1 MDSSH
6 SLDDIIRLTAQTDSF
21 KEVVDRLQKGRELI
35 LLHGLPSTLA
45 AFLAAHIRSALD
57 RPVLLVAADE
67 DRAEQWRDDLQA
79 IVGEAIVCAF
89 QLICAALIDAL
100 HALPLLGGNAAKK
113 LNIPP
118 LPKH

>member
-21 KEVVDRLQKGRELI
+21 KEVVDRLQKGREQI

-67 DRAEQWRDDLQA
+67 DRAEKPEPKDVPHA
-79 IVGEAIVCAF
+79 HHHVGVHLLRVVPLFAF
-89 QLICAALIDAL
+89 
-100 HALPLLGGNAAKK
+100 GG
-113 LNIPP
+113 
-118 LPKH
+118 